1 MMYSFS
7 RLLPAAGF
15 AATALVASV
24 FVQGLLPQDTVFGLF
39 LPLNM
44 GLGALLGFVFVG
56 RRAGQGY
63 GVALGVGLTAGVLLL
78 FWAVALQALWAV
90 FEKSLGGVF
99 PSLNSALSDIAD
111 HAIAYAGL
119 VTQPYVLAVVGG
131 GGVLCALLAEAMVR
145 VFGR

>member
-1 MMYSFS
+1 MIYSFS

-24 FVQGLLPQDTVFGLF
+24 FVQGLMPAETVFGLF
-39 LPLNM
+39 LPVNI
-44 GLGALLGFVFVG
+44 GLGAVLGFVFLGSRV
-56 RRAGQGY
+56 GQGY
-63 GVALGVGLTAGVLLL
+63 GAALGVGVTAAALLL
-78 FWAVALQALWAV
+78 FWAVCPQALWAV

-99 PSLNSALSDIAD
+99 PSLNSALSDIAE

-119 VTQPYVLAVVGG
+119 ATQPYVLAVVGG
-131 GGVLCALLAEAMVR
+131 GGVFCALLAEAMVR

>member
-1 MMYSFS
+1 MIYSFS

-24 FVQGLLPQDTVFGLF
+24 FVQGLMPEETVFGLF
-39 LPLNM
+39 LPVNI
-44 GLGALLGFVFVG
+44 GLGAVLGFVFLGSRV
-56 RRAGQGY
+56 GQGY
-63 GVALGVGLTAGVLLL
+63 GAALGVGVTAAALLL
-78 FWAVALQALWAV
+78 FWAV

-99 PSLNSALSDIAD
+99 PSLNSALTDIAE

-119 VTQPYVLAVVGG
+119 ATQPYVLAVVGG
-131 GGVLCALLAEAMVR
+131 GGVFCALLAEAMVR